1 MLTEV
6 DITQFA
12 SYRWGEK
19 RGLEKGEKKGSE
31 IRAKSIA
38 VQLLKGKL
46 LSPEQIAT
54 ATSLPLETIHAL
66 HKSLEH

>member
-19 RGLEKGEKKGSE
+19 RGLEKGSAA
-31 IRAKSIA
+31 RAKTIA
-38 VQLLKGKL
+38 IQLLKDNL
-46 LSPEQIAT
+46 LLPEQIAT